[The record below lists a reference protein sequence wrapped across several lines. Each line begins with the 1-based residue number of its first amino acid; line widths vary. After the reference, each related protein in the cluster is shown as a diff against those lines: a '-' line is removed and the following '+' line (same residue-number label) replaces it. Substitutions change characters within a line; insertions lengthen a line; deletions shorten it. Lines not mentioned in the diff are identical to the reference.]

1 MELIPLLSTIVIVAT
16 VCTIILVIG
25 AYTLYKIQEK
35 KSDLFAGKKQQIQ
48 KVVSAK
54 PEDFEGRKLQI
65 KKPEVVPVFKNR
77 YEPFNKSLSE
87 KQKSDKTYQR
97 SEKKKI
103 KRVPTEPKYV
113 KYSTKEFLQAAEEE
127 NSGVINWR

>member
-35 KSDLFAGKKQQIQ
+35 KSDLFAGKKQ

-54 PEDFEGRKLQI
+54 PEDFGGRKLQI
-65 KKPEVVPVFKNR
+65 KKPEVVPVLKNR
-77 YEPFNKSLSE
+77 YEPFNKSLSQ